1 MSGSYARLY
10 RQAREAIEREA
21 ENLLGRNL
29 LPRERNL
36 FRNCGTLSKLEEL
49 GMQVYYAST
58 GEELASKLAE
68 LSFESR
74 FLLAVDEL
82 KPRLERMLQRPLHAS
97 EVQQLHALHNI
108 EALWELEE
116 QVVATP
122 AAEREAAL
130 SRAVAAQE

>member
-21 ENLLGRNL
+21 ENLLGRTL
-29 LPRERNL
+29 TSRERNL

-58 GEELASKLAE
+58 GAELASNLAG

-74 FLLAVDEL
+74 FLLAIDEL
-82 KPRLERMLQRPLHAS
+82 KPRLERMLQRPLHTS
-97 EVQQLHALHNI
+97 EVQQLHALQNI
-108 EALWELEE
+108 EALWELEA
-116 QVVATP
+116 QIVA
-122 AAEREAAL
+122 AAPTEREAVL
-130 SRAVAAQE
+130 SRAAAVQS

>member
-1 MSGSYARLY
+1 MAGSYARLY

-21 ENLLGRNL
+21 ENLLGRSL
-29 LPRERNL
+29 SPRERNL

-68 LSFESR
+68 LSFEGR
-74 FLLAVDEL
+74 FLLAIDEL
-82 KPRLERMLQRPLHAS
+82 KPRLEHMLQRPLRAG
-97 EVQQLHALHNI
+97 EVQQLRALHNI

-116 QVVATP
+116 QIVATP
-122 AAEREAAL
+122 AAEREAVL
-130 SRAVAAQE
+130 RRAVAVQS